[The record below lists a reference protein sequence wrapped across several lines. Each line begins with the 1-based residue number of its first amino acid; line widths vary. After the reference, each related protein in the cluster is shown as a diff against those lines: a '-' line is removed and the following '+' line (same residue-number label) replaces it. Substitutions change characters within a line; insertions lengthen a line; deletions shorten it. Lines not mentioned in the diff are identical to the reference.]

1 MTAPK
6 EGVPVVVL
14 AGGWSRRFGAD
25 KLTAP
30 LGGTSVLER
39 AVAGIPAGWPV
50 VLVGPPR
57 PLTRPGARWVRE
69 DPPGGGPLAAVLA
82 GLAACDG
89 EVAAVLAGDMPAGGA
104 VLPRLVAA
112 LGADE
117 GAGAAVAEDDDGRV
131 TPLLGVYRRSS
142 LVHLGLGSGHG
153 GRAMALLDAGY
164 LSVRVGAAAA
174 RDVDTPEALAEA
186 EADLGVTLD
195 GSETR
200 S

>member
-1 MTAPK
+1 M
-6 EGVPVVVL
+6 
-14 AGGWSRRFGAD
+14 
-25 KLTAP
+25 
-30 LGGTSVLER
+30 
-39 AVAGIPAGWPV
+39 
-50 VLVGPPR
+50 
-57 PLTRPGARWVRE
+57 RE

-89 EVAAVLAGDMPAGGA
+89 EVVAVLAGDMPAGGA

-142 LVHLGLGSGHG
+142 LAHLGLGSGHG

-174 RDVDTPEALAEA
+174 RDVDTPQALAEA
-186 EADLGVTLD
+186 QADLGSPRGRRGPISDDRPPATGPPASRRRARERPLP
-195 GSETR
+195 R
-200 S
+200 SR